1 MNLYA
6 SSLMISPN
14 KHSQNVWLWWVSLTT
29 LSIGISI
36 FILLKPAADQD
47 YDIQR
52 YRAMALVVCMMI
64 SGLCVIIGTSRRWFG
79 KDL

>member
-1 MNLYA
+1 MNL
-6 SSLMISPN
+6 LKKP
-14 KHSQNVWLWWVSLTT
+14 SQHIWLWWVSLVT

-52 YRAMALVVCMMI
+52 YRAMALVICIMI
-64 SGLCVIIGTSRRWFG
+64 SGLCVIIGTRGRWFG